1 MLPSSPSIRLGLANR
16 IPVPEDRLFL
26 AGPEFCFE
34 LYEKPPFLASCHWMA
49 LVTAILLFS
58 LVTTSRVFVADVFNI
73 GCPPDA
79 KFSLAVGAT
88 SVLAVEIKYTV
99 VASRSPFISAII
111 DNSNI
116 QKPIL

>member
-58 LVTTSRVFVADVFNI
+58 LVTISGFFVADAFNI
-73 GCPPDA
+73 GCPADA
-79 KFSLAVGAT
+79 EFSLAVGH
-88 SVLAVEIKYTV
+88 VCVCCRK
-99 VASRSPFISAII
+99 
-111 DNSNI
+111 
-116 QKPIL
+116 